1 LDELFERLILR
12 AATIDELLSDAL
24 EDSPS
29 QNGDADLATRRL
41 AAWRHASAA
50 GAPPLFARR
59 LERDGLSL
67 TEVERRFAGACSHP
81 SASLPPRLNA
91 WLNDAIW
98 IEAALKEAAR
108 APHGVDTDRQVYPFE
123 TLFAPLIERA
133 DRLVWSDLDAGAAAI
148 FSQSALACLRQSLR
162 AAIAE
167 LCAPALY
174 EGFAKM
180 RNAGATPEDGNPP
193 AQNAGTSRYRQFV
206 ADMRAGGFRRLFE
219 DKPVLLRLLA
229 TLTRQWIDTTRE
241 FVARFLANV
250 PAIHRDILQSCSDA
264 KVVGIDGDVS
274 DPHNDGRSVLIVR
287 FADGARIVY
296 KPKDLRIDAAWQALV
311 ERLNGAGAPVAL
323 KTARTLVRD
332 GYGWTEFIDHRGCA
346 DAAGC
351 ATFFRRAGAWLAL
364 LHCFAATDIHQENVI
379 AAGDDPVPIDLET
392 ILQPSPEEHK
402 VHEPEGEAFDAAME
416 IIGNSV
422 MTVGLLPA
430 YGRSVDNN
438 VFAMGGMTAEW
449 GARTVIK
456 WNDIN
461 TDAMRPAKIEEPS
474 AATPNLPHVNGR
486 YAKFGEHADGFVSG
500 FADYAN
506 FLSRLVREVTP
517 DFLLQDFAG
526 LDVRKVV
533 RPTRFYYML
542 LQRLKNHR
550 NMADGVIWSAQADF
564 IARLADWDRQTDLL
578 WPLHRAER
586 NALLSLNVPHFL
598 NASDGAVV
606 HDASGI
612 AVRTAAIPGLT
623 RARTRLDNL
632 DEAEIAW
639 QVEVIRENTNLQ
651 TPAQAPQRP
660 RRTEAF
666 GRDMHAPPGKQFYLA
681 EAGKIAGEL
690 SRNAIRR
697 GPAAAW
703 IGLDWLGDSDVFQLV
718 CLGADLYN
726 GATGI
731 AFFLA
736 AHGAA
741 TASQASSALALAGV
755 AQIRRNLKSRNAPR
769 LARSLGVGAGTGL
782 GSIVY
787 ALSVMAQWLCD
798 KALRADAENASR
810 LFTDELIAADKQLDV
825 MGGSAGAI
833 LALLRLHRDVQS
845 DDVLA
850 RAVKCGEHLLAQDRA
865 GSVGRR
871 SWAGQ
876 GVGRSALNGMSH
888 GAAGFAYALASL
900 AAASGREDFAD
911 AAAECIAFENA
922 SYNAEHHNWPDL
934 RSSEKPLWPCQWCHG
949 APGIGLARIA
959 TARHIGA
966 NAALNARLGGDGIAA
981 DIGHAVAGAKQ
992 AWPNQ
997 LDTLCCGA
1005 LGGIEFLCEAAN
1017 GVDNNDLR
1025 ALASQRL
1032 AAILDEAAA
1041 SGDYRWNSGRGRF
1054 NLGLFRG
1061 LAGVGYSLLRQ
1072 ADASLPNVLIWE

>member
-1 LDELFERLILR
+1 LDDLFERLALR
-12 AATIDELLSDAL
+12 AATIDEILSDAF
-24 EDSPS
+24 EATANP
-29 QNGDADLATRRL
+29 NGDVDLAARRL
-41 AAWRHASAA
+41 SAWRHASAA
-50 GAPPLFARR
+50 GAASLFARR
-59 LERDGLSL
+59 LERDGLSPV
-67 TEVERRFAGACSHP
+67 EVDKRFAGARFRP
-81 SASLPPRLNA
+81 SAPLPPRLSQ
-91 WLNDAIW
+91 WCNDAIW
-98 IEAALKEAAR
+98 IEAALKEAVET
-108 APHGVDTDRQVYPFE
+108 PHTGGADEQVYPFE
-123 TLFAPLIERA
+123 TLFALLIEQA
-133 DRLVWSDLDAGAAAI
+133 DRRVWSDAGAAAI
-148 FSQSALACLRQSLR
+148 FSESAVACLRQFLR
-162 AAIAE
+162 VAIAE
-167 LCAPALY
+167 LCAPVLY

-180 RNAGATPEDGNPP
+180 RNAGVTPDSGKPP
-193 AQNAGTSRYRQFV
+193 GQNAGTSRYRQFV
-206 ADMRAGGFRRLFE
+206 ADMRGGGFGGLFE

-241 FVARFLANV
+241 FVARLLADLTAV
-250 PAIHRDILQSCSDA
+250 RRDILQSSSDA
-264 KVVGIDGDVS
+264 KVIGIEGDVS

-287 FADGARIVY
+287 FADGARVVY
-296 KPKDLRIDAAWQALV
+296 KPKDLRIDAAWRALV

-332 GYGWTEFIDHRGCA
+332 GYGWTEFIEHTGCA
-346 DAAGC
+346 DEAGC
-351 ATFFRRAGAWLAL
+351 VRFFRRAGAWLAL

-379 AAGDDPVPIDLET
+379 AAGDHPVPIDLET

-402 VHEPEGEAFDAAME
+402 IHEPEGEAFDAAME

-461 TDAMRPAKIEEPS
+461 TDAMRPAKIQEPGT
-474 AATPNLPHVNGR
+474 ATPNLPHVNGR
-486 YAKFGEHADGFVSG
+486 YARFGEHVDDFISS
-500 FADYAN
+500 FADYAD
-506 FLSRLVREVTP
+506 FLSRQVREATP
-517 DFLLQDFAG
+517 AFLLQDFAG

-550 NMADGVIWSAQADF
+550 NMTDGVIWSAQADF

-586 NALLSLNVPHFL
+586 TALLSLNVPHFL
-598 NASDGAVV
+598 NASDGTVV
-606 HDASGI
+606 HDASGN
-612 AVRTAAIPGLT
+612 AVGTAAISGLE
-623 RARTRLDNL
+623 RARARLDSL

-639 QVEVIRENTNLQ
+639 QVEVIRENTNQ
-651 TPAQAPQRP
+651 QAPAQAPKRL
-660 RRTEAF
+660 RRNEEF
-666 GRDMHAPPGKQFYLA
+666 GRDARPVPDKQLYLT
-681 EAGKIAGEL
+681 EAGRIAAEL
-690 SRNAIRR
+690 SRHAVRR

-703 IGLDWLGDSDVFQLV
+703 IGLDWLGDSEVFQLV

-736 AHGAA
+736 AHGAV
-741 TASQASSALALAGV
+741 TASAASSALALAGV
-755 AQIRRNLKSRNAPR
+755 AQIRKNLKSRNAPR
-769 LARSLGVGAGTGL
+769 LARSLGIGAGTGL

-787 ALSVMAQWLCD
+787 ALTVMAQWLGD
-798 KALRADAENASR
+798 AGLRADAENASR
-810 LFTDELIAADKQLDV
+810 LFSDELITADKQLDV

-833 LALLRLHRDVQS
+833 LALLRLHRDIQS
-845 DDVLA
+845 EDVLA
-850 RAVKCGEHLLAQDRA
+850 RAIKCGEHLLAQDRA
-865 GSVGRR
+865 GSAGRR

-900 AAASGREDFAD
+900 AGASGREDFAD
-911 AAAECIAFENA
+911 AAAECIAFEDA
-922 SYNAEHHNWPDL
+922 SYNADRRNWPDL
-934 RSSEKPLWPCQWCHG
+934 RNSEQPLWPCQWCHG

-959 TARHIGA
+959 TARRVGA
-966 NAALNARLGGDGIAA
+966 NAPLNAKLGGDGIAA
-981 DIGHAVAGAKQ
+981 DIDHAVIGVKQ
-992 AWPNQ
+992 TWPNQ

-1005 LGGIEFLCEAAN
+1005 LGGIEFLCEAASA
-1017 GVDNNDLR
+1017 GGDGDLHT
-1025 ALASQRL
+1025 LASRRM
-1032 AAILDEAAA
+1032 AAILDEAMAA
-1041 SGDYRWNSGRGRF
+1041 GDYRWNTGKGRF

-1061 LAGVGYSLLRQ
+1061 LAGVGYSVLRQ